1 MVEVLASKMV
11 RRNPSPQEVSEH
23 DHERSCDRDDSPNAR
38 RCLCLDILH
47 ELSLRQEIEKGLSQ
61 LDAGQGIKH
70 EEAMK
75 RFEQWLK

>member
-1 MVEVLASKMV
+1 MTTKEVVIEMI
-11 RRNPSPQEVSEH
+11 RQMPDDVSV
-23 DHERSCDRDDSPNAR
+23 S
-38 RCLCLDILH
+38 DILH